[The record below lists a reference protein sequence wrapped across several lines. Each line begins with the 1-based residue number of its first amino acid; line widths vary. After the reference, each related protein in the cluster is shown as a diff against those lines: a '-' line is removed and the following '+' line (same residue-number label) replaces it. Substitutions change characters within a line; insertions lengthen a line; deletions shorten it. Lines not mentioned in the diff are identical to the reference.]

1 MLISLSVSKCGNS
14 ETKTILKEKL
24 FSVGHQLSLIIH
36 LFNRLQYVWSLICIK
51 LGALTY
57 FHIVD
62 RSIPGQPALVVTLS
76 VR

>member
-1 MLISLSVSKCGNS
+1 MSISISVSKCGNS
-14 ETKTILKEKL
+14 ETKTILKDIL
-24 FSVGHQLSLIIH
+24 FSVGHQLSLISF
-36 LFNRLQYVWSLICIK
+36 LTVCSTFGPSFVKK